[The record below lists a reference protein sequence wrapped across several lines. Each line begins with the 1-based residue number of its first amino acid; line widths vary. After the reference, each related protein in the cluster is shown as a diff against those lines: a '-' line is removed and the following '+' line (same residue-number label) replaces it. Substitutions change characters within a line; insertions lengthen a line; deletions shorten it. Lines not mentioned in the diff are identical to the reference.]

1 MIAKLRATIAS
12 QFGSI
17 GAHSNGVLP
26 KLWTR
31 LYEHT
36 CNVRIPL
43 KTFFL
48 GILRDSFLLL
58 ISLMIKLKAEKNRRN
73 CRCSLNQRTPAM
85 FTLFIPRKTPRCAKR
100 YISNKKKKQKSVTH
114 TKPHHCPIFTLLS
127 KSETTVFRHLI
138 FIYPFLPARTTKA
151 QWTRG
156 NPYRLVT
163 NSMSVNIKPEF
174 DKSQSQLEN
183 DVTNTLTFIRFP
195 FIARFYYS
203 SVIVKSKKMM
213 NIECGR
219 KIVQ

>member
-100 YISNKKKKQKSVTH
+100 YISNKKK
-114 TKPHHCPIFTLLS
+114 TKKRDAYETPSLPYFHASFKNGDNCFSSSHIYLSFFTSKDDESSMDKGKPLS
-127 KSETTVFRHLI
+127 T
-138 FIYPFLPARTTKA
+138 
-151 QWTRG
+151 G
-156 NPYRLVT
+156 
-163 NSMSVNIKPEF
+163 
-174 DKSQSQLEN
+174 DK
-183 DVTNTLTFIRFP
+183 
-195 FIARFYYS
+195 
-203 SVIVKSKKMM
+203 
-213 NIECGR
+213 
-219 KIVQ
+219 

>member
-17 GAHSNGVLP
+17 GAHSNGVLS

-36 CNVRIPL
+36 CNVRVPL

-100 YISNKKKKQKSVTH
+100 YISNK
-114 TKPHHCPIFTLLS
+114 
-127 KSETTVFRHLI
+127 E
-138 FIYPFLPARTTKA
+138 
-151 QWTRG
+151 
-156 NPYRLVT
+156 
-163 NSMSVNIKPEF
+163 
-174 DKSQSQLEN
+174 
-183 DVTNTLTFIRFP
+183 
-195 FIARFYYS
+195 
-203 SVIVKSKKMM
+203 KSKKAWRIRNPIIALFSRFFQKRRQLFFVISYLFILFYQQGRRKLNGQGETPIDWWQIACLLISNLNLTNLSLSWKMM
-213 NIECGR
+213 L
-219 KIVQ
+219 QTH

>member
-1 MIAKLRATIAS
+1 MIARLRATIAS
-12 QFGSI
+12 QFGSL
-17 GAHSNGVLP
+17 GAHSNGVLS

-36 CNVRIPL
+36 CNVRVPL

-100 YISNKKKKQKSVTH
+100 YISFKEKNKKSVTH
-114 TKPHHCPIFTLLS
+114 TKPHHCPIFTLLL
-127 KSETTVFRHLI
+127 KTETTVFRHLI
-138 FIYPFLPARTTKA
+138 FIYPFLPARTPKA

>member
-1 MIAKLRATIAS
+1 MFAKLRATIAS

-58 ISLMIKLKAEKNRRN
+58 ISLMIELKAEKNRRN

-100 YISNKKKKQKSVTH
+100 YISNKEKNKKAWRIRNPIIALFSRFFQKRRQLFFVISYLFILFYQQGRRKLNGQGET
-114 TKPHHCPIFTLLS
+114 PIDWWQIACLLIS
-127 KSETTVFRHLI
+127 NLN
-138 FIYPFLPARTTKA
+138 L
-151 QWTRG
+151 
-156 NPYRLVT
+156 T
-163 NSMSVNIKPEF
+163 NLSLSW
-174 DKSQSQLEN
+174 
-183 DVTNTLTFIRFP
+183 
-195 FIARFYYS
+195 
-203 SVIVKSKKMM
+203 KMM
-213 NIECGR
+213 L
-219 KIVQ
+219 QTH